1 MHFLIEAKRLG
12 EGIEIALDQARGYL
26 DALGV
31 RRNVVVTDGIRYRI
45 YDAANDFAPLA
56 YANLVNLKKKALHC
70 FELLR
75 RP

>member
-1 MHFLIEAKRLG
+1 MNRAVWQVGAGPENRRYAEVFLRFG
-12 EGIEIALDQARGYL
+12 VALIGPG
-26 DALGV
+26 DAG
-31 RRNVVVTDGIRYRI
+31 RWIRYRL
-45 YDAANDFAPLA
+45 YDAENDFAPLA